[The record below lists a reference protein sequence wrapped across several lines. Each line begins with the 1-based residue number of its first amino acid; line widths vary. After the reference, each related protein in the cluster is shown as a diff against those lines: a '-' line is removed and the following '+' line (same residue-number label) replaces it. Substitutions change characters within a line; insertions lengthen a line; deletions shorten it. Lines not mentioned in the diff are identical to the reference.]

1 MTDDEPIADEPSP
14 GSGPSDGE
22 GDALLSRL
30 KVIEDQPLETR
41 AEHLAQV
48 YEELRATLE
57 SGDARS
63 SS

>member
-1 MTDDEPIADEPSP
+1 MTDDDAPRDEAPDNEE
-14 GSGPSDGE
+14 GS
-22 GDALLSRL
+22 ALLSRL

-57 SGDARS
+57 AGDARPS
-63 SS
+63 A

>member
-1 MTDDEPIADEPSP
+1 MTDDSARDE
-14 GSGPSDGE
+14 GE

-57 SGDARS
+57 SGDSRTGDPRPSA
-63 SS
+63 

>member
-1 MTDDEPIADEPSP
+1 MTDAPNDES
-14 GSGPSDGE
+14 
-22 GDALLSRL
+22 DALLSRL

-57 SGDARS
+57 SGDSRPIPS
-63 SS
+63 